1 MAQVQE
7 KNDLRAHALLE
18 GSFAGTYRFP
28 AGFNGFSGTITVT
41 ESLPDGT
48 TRSESGQVL
57 VAGPGGSTVEGFE
70 SSELTEW
77 AVSEVRSVAGHRWP
91 MSYQDADGKHT
102 LKLDDERQSLLGD
115 FVKVLDDRFD
125 SAYRVK
131 DGRISQ
137 VIRTMGPMTFT
148 ITIQGDVATP
158 DGKRLPEH
166 FTVNYWKGG
175 RIVRSDMYHDTYADV
190 DGVFLPVAR
199 QVTTADDDGFTARRL
214 DISEIGLL
222 DAPVETGAPA
232 AERTGTRAG

>member
-7 KNDLRAHALLE
+7 RNDLRAHALLE
-18 GSFAGTYRFP
+18 GSFEGTYRFP
-28 AGFNGFSGTITVT
+28 EGFNGFTGTISVTV
-41 ESLPDGT
+41 SLPDGT
-48 TRSESGQVL
+48 MQSDRGQVL
-57 VAGPGGSTVEGFE
+57 VAGPGGSTIEGFE
-70 SSELTEW
+70 SADLTDW
-77 AVSEVRSVAGHRWP
+77 ALNEVRSVAGHRWS

-102 LKLDDERQSLLGD
+102 LSLDDERQTLLGD

-148 ITIQGDVATP
+148 ITIQGDRAMP
-158 DGKRLPEH
+158 EGKRLPEH
-166 FTVNYWKGG
+166 FTVNYWKEG
-175 RIVRSDMYHDTYADV
+175 RLVRSDMYHDTYAEIE
-190 DGVFLPVAR
+190 GVWLPVAR

-214 DISEIGLL
+214 ELTEISLL
-222 DAPVETGAPA
+222 EAPIAATAPA